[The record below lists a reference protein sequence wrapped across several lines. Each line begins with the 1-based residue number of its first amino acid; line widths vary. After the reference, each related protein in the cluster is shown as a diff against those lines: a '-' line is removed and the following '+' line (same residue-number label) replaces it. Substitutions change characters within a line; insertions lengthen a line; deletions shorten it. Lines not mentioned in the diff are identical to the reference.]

1 MSGLYKIRQAYSSFT
16 TTEKKIAEYIEKNRE
31 KVIESSSQDLAK
43 ITGTSASAWV
53 RFAKKLG
60 YKGITALKVD
70 LAKEKDDNGDMFN
83 VVISENDSIE
93 TMIKKVNSISIA
105 TIDQTYKLLNSKTL
119 KDAISCILNSK
130 NIFLVGVG
138 GSGIIC
144 NDFMQ
149 KLTRINRNVI
159 YHEDSHVLMAR
170 VAHIK
175 KEDVII
181 AVSYSG
187 ETETINNI
195 VSYAKIVGTPVIA
208 ITQYNVK
215 STLAKLSDLTFYT
228 PVEEKELR
236 LGSISS
242 RNAAFVITDLL
253 YYGVAKNNTK
263 QTKEDL
269 IATRKIIHPHD

>member
-16 TTEKKIAEYIEKNRE
+16 ATEKKIAEYIEKNRE
-31 KVIESSSQDLAK
+31 KVIESSSQELAK

-53 RFAKKLG
+53 RFAKKLD

-70 LAKEKDDNGDMFN
+70 LAKEKDENGDMFN

-119 KDAISCILNSK
+119 KDAISYILNSK
-130 NIFLVGVG
+130 NIFLAGVG

-159 YHEDSHVLMAR
+159 YHEDSHILMAR

-187 ETETINNI
+187 ETESVNNV

-269 IATRKIIHPHD
+269 IATRRIIHPND